1 VTRSF
6 RSPLAAA
13 CAVLLLASTL
23 PARGGAAPEPI
34 RIGAILSYSGPS
46 APLGIPQ
53 VNALKLAE
61 TEINAHGG
69 VAGRPIHFDIV
80 DDGAKPD
87 VAAQLATQMV
97 SSGVAAIICGT
108 RVVTTDAA
116 ARVTS
121 AAGVLQV
128 YLTPGAEAWHARDG
142 SVVKNVFE
150 AAARDQLEAQALLHY
165 ARTKLH
171 AKSIA
176 ILHDENLYG
185 TNGAKIVG
193 DQARADGMTV
203 LGEEAYPGTATDF
216 TPQIV
221 RLREAKADILIL
233 WGATQT
239 PALATRAARTLG
251 IKTPILGSS
260 GILSPAFVNVAGS
273 AADDV
278 YSAANLDF
286 KDPSAQQRAL
296 ADAYQKAYNERI
308 VAFAAQAWDG
318 AHIIAEAIAAAHGK
332 TDGASLQAALERG
345 TPIHGVQGTFRFSPT
360 DHNGLGADDVHIVVA
375 RNGAWTSP

>member
-1 VTRSF
+1 MRTIGSALVAAVVGSLLVPATVF
-6 RSPLAAA
+6 AAA
-13 CAVLLLASTL
+13 PT
-23 PARGGAAPEPI
+23 GEPI
-34 RIGAILSYSGPS
+34 RVGAILSYTGPS
-46 APLGIPQ
+46 APLGLPQ

-61 TEINAHGG
+61 EDINAHGG
-69 VAGRPIHFDIV
+69 INGRPIHFDIV

-97 SSGVAAIICGT
+97 GSGVAAIICGT
-108 RVVTTDAA
+108 RVATTDAA

-121 AAGVLQV
+121 AAGVLQI

-150 AAARDQLEAQALLHY
+150 AAARDQLEAQALLNY
-165 ARTKLH
+165 ARGKLH

-185 TNGAKIVG
+185 TNGAAIVT
-193 DQARADGMTV
+193 DQAKAYGLQV
-203 LGEEAYPGTATDF
+203 LGSEAYPGTATDF

-221 RLREAKADILIL
+221 KLRDVHPDVLVI

-251 IKTPILGSS
+251 IKTAILGSS
-260 GILSPAFVNVAGS
+260 GILSEGFLKVAGS

-278 YSAANLDF
+278 YSAANLNF
-286 KDPSAQQRAL
+286 HDPNAQQKAL
-296 ADAYQKAYNERI
+296 YDAYQTAYKDRI

-318 AHIIAEAIAAAHGK
+318 AHIVADALTQAHGK
-332 TDGASLQAALERG
+332 TDGATLEAILERG
-345 TPIHGVQGTFRFSPT
+345 QPIHGVQGTFRFSPT
-360 DHNGLGADDVHIVVA
+360 DHNGLTADDVHIVVA
-375 RNGAWTSP
+375 RAGAWTSP